1 MNILTWEQSCAMR
14 FEQIIRLLKHSSFRY
29 LLSFLGMKR
38 KLFRSTGKQHPR
50 TLRKV
55 LVFER
60 VRVNRQV
67 PPFNLSHAT
76 NWRQLGFFIPAA
88 NIERKWRLHLLIIGP
103 NSRNFIIHLPQI
115 LEQLKT
121 NGGILLIG
129 RWSQEVL
136 CALERILWVDL
147 WLSFRDITCCTCMGG
162 GIV

>member
-1 MNILTWEQSCAMR
+1 MR

-38 KLFRSTGKQHPR
+38 KLFRSTGKEHSR

-76 NWRQLGFFIPAA
+76 N
-88 NIERKWRLHLLIIGP
+88 
-103 NSRNFIIHLPQI
+103 
-115 LEQLKT
+115 
-121 NGGILLIG
+121 
-129 RWSQEVL
+129 
-136 CALERILWVDL
+136 
-147 WLSFRDITCCTCMGG
+147 
-162 GIV
+162 